1 MFTLLIISGDVE
13 RLPGTQIMEHFS
25 NTRRIKIVHQNIRR
39 LLTNIGSLTP
49 LLNICKNIDI
59 VTLSETHI
67 TYNSW
72 NYNFDLYFM
81 PGFTFISKC
90 YENVEGGGVGEKLK
104 WKRREDLEDVKIE
117 SIWTEVFQTKASS
130 IIVRTV

>member
-1 MFTLLIISGDVE
+1 MFSLILSRYSELKVSYVSIKCLMFTLLIISGDVE

-72 NYNFDLYFM
+72 NYNFDLLLHA
-81 PGFTFISKC
+81 
-90 YENVEGGGVGEKLK
+90 GVYIY
-104 WKRREDLEDVKIE
+104 IE
-117 SIWTEVFQTKASS
+117 ML
-130 IIVRTV
+130 